1 MMRSIK
7 NKRGQEQTG
16 LGTIITL
23 GLLIAAAILIGLF
36 LWKVWG
42 KVGSAIDPQDPAT
55 ISAVKGC
62 ELGVQSLKESGYC
75 NQFKEVKVARSNQ
88 WINCKYMAQDL
99 KLNFTGYEQYVA
111 ATCAGAETIYCNQ
124 LNISHADDTTTWKET
139 VNGKVCNAKGWNIVA

>member
-42 KVGSAIDPQDPAT
+42 KLGNTVDAQDPAT

-62 ELGVQSLKESGYC
+62 ELGIQTLKESGYC
-75 NQFKEVKVARSNQ
+75 SQFKELKIGRSTQ
-88 WINCKYMAQDL
+88 WVNCQYMVNTL
-99 KLNFTGYEQYVA
+99 KLNVTGAEAYTT
-111 ATCAGAETIYCNQ
+111 TCAESAKLYCEQ
-124 LNISHADDTTTWKET
+124 LNISAYAEDSAWKET
-139 VNGKVCNAKGWNIVA
+139 VNGKLCNAAGLAA